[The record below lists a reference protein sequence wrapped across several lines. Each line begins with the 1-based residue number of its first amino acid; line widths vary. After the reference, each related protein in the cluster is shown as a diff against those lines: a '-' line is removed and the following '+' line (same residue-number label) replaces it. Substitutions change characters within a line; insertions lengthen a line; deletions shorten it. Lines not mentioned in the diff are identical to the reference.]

1 MNKESDKVLDELLV
15 LRVQDGDKKSLA
27 ILVTRWHKKLV
38 AYAYG
43 KTQEMEAAR
52 DIVQDGWQA
61 IIKGM
66 YALKDPAKFRVWAFR
81 IVNNKAVNW
90 IRERQKEREL
100 TNEMDPMELIDE
112 HSEEP
117 DFGPI
122 RRVVQQLPESQRT
135 ILTLFYHN
143 DYSVQEI
150 AEVLGLSVGTVKSR
164 LFYARQKVKEM
175 YEGITY

>member
-1 MNKESDKVLDELLV
+1 MNKQSDKVLDELLV

-52 DIVQDGWQA
+52 DIVQDSWQA
-61 IIKGM
+61 IIKGL

-90 IRERQKEREL
+90 IRERQKERAL
-100 TNEMDPMELIDE
+100 TNEVDPEELTEE

-122 RRVVQQLPESQRT
+122 RRVVQQLPEDFRT
-135 ILTLFYHN
+135 ILTLFYQN
-143 DYSVQEI
+143 DYTIKEI
-150 AEVLGLSVGTVKSR
+150 SEILGISKGTVKSR
-164 LFYARQKVKEM
+164 LFYARQRVKEI
-175 YEGITY
+175 YEEINY

>member
-1 MNKESDKVLDELLV
+1 MNKQSDKVLDELLV

-52 DIVQDGWQA
+52 DIVQDSWQA
-61 IIKGM
+61 IIKGL

-90 IRERQKEREL
+90 VRERQKERALTNDMDPEEL
-100 TNEMDPMELIDE
+100 TEEYYD
-112 HSEEP
+112 EP

-122 RRVVQQLPESQRT
+122 RKVVQQLPEDFRT
-135 ILTLFYHN
+135 ILTLFYQN
-143 DYSVQEI
+143 EYTVNEI
-150 AEVLGLSVGTVKSR
+150 SEILGISKGTVKSR
-164 LFYARQKVKEM
+164 LFYARKRVKEI
-175 YEGITY
+175 YEEINY